1 MQVQGPME
9 ICNDIKNMFHL
20 QVRKEP
26 IVLAEVYVKVP
37 QEDLMGPAEAVQVL
51 LRDLRHRHQLAGQA
65 VFQVLQVVQAEAPV
79 CQVEAAV
86 VHPLHQ
92 EDLQLRNN
100 LKNQL

>member
-9 ICNDIKNMFHL
+9 ICNVIKNMFHL
-20 QVRKEP
+20 QVRREP
-26 IVLAEVYVKVP
+26 IVLPKMYVKVH
-37 QEDLMGPAEAVQVL
+37 QEDLMGPAEEVQVL
-51 LRDLRHRHQLAGQA
+51 LRDLHHLHLLAGQA
-65 VFQVLQVVQAEAPV
+65 VFHVLQVAQAEARV

-92 EDLQLRNN
+92 EGLQLRNN